1 VAVIIKLGQIKKG
14 APLDKNEYGFRI
26 FISRGVGRLRGV
38 MLLKKDNIMMIGGM
52 AKSQEIQISS

>member
-26 FISRGVGRLRGV
+26 FISRDVGGL
-38 MLLKKDNIMMIGGM
+38 
-52 AKSQEIQISS
+52 